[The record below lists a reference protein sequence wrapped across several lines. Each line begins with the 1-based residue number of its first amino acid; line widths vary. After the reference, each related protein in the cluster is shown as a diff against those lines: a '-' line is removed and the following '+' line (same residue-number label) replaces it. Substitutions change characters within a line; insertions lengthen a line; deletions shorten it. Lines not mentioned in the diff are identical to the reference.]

1 MNRFLSLLLMM
12 LLLCNIYAQD
22 YQSYTIYLKNGSEI
36 SCYIKDYQFGTKLEA
51 FTLNGSEFYIQ
62 ESDILEIK
70 KNVSYFEIAEEKAKK
85 EAEAKAKAEQEAKA
99 KAAQSAISKG
109 FLGKAG
115 TAISIP
121 IGNGSGT
128 GHGNLTGNGSGTGSG
143 MEIGSGTALYN
154 LAGRSLVGNL
164 PTPQGTVQEAGKVVV
179 EIVVD
184 KYGTVTNATV
194 TSKGTTVQNKTM
206 WQQAVAA
213 AKKAK
218 FNSDP
223 SAVTV
228 QTGTITY
235 NFKL

>member
-85 EAEAKAKAEQEAKA
+85 EAEAKSKAEQEAKA
-99 KAAQSAISKG
+99 KAAQNVSKG
-109 FLGKAG
+109 FSGSG
-115 TAISIP
+115 TGNNSTS
-121 IGNGSGT
+121 GNGSGK
-128 GHGNLTGNGSGTGSG
+128 GQGNLTGNGSGTGNG
-143 MEIGSGTALYN
+143 TGTGSGTGSYN
-154 LAGRSLVGNL
+154 LAGRSLVGSL

-179 EIVVD
+179 EIVVN
-184 KYGTVTNATV
+184 KYGNVTNATV
-194 TSKGTTVQNKTM
+194 TSKGTTVQNKAM

-223 SAVTV
+223 SAAAV

-235 NFKL
+235 IFKLE

>member
-85 EAEAKAKAEQEAKA
+85 EAEAKSKAEQEAKA
-99 KAAQSAISKG
+99 KAAQSAISNG
-109 FLGKAG
+109 F
-115 TAISIP
+115 S
-121 IGNGSGT
+121 GNGSGT
-128 GHGNLTGNGSGTGSG
+128 GQGNWTGNGSGTGSG
-143 MEIGSGTALYN
+143 MKIGSGTALYN

-164 PTPQGTVQEAGKVVV
+164 PTPQGMVQEVGKVVV

-184 KYGTVTNATV
+184 KYGNVTNATV

-223 SAVTV
+223 SAVAV

>member
-70 KNVSYFEIAEEKAKK
+70 KDISYIEIS
-85 EAEAKAKAEQEAKA
+85 QN
-99 KAAQSAISKG
+99 AISKG
-109 FLGKAG
+109 FSGQG
-115 TAISIP
+115 TGNNSTS
-121 IGNGSGT
+121 GNGSGT
-128 GHGNLTGNGSGTGSG
+128 GQGNLTGNGSGTGSG
-143 MEIGSGTALYN
+143 MGIGSSTASYN

-179 EIVVD
+179 EIVVN
-184 KYGTVTNATV
+184 KYGNVTSATV

-223 SAVTV
+223 SAAAV

-235 NFKL
+235 NFKLQ

>member
-1 MNRFLSLLLMM
+1 MM

-70 KNVSYFEIAEEKAKK
+70 KDISYIEIS
-85 EAEAKAKAEQEAKA
+85 QN
-99 KAAQSAISKG
+99 AISKG
-109 FLGKAG
+109 FSGQG
-115 TAISIP
+115 TGNNSTS
-121 IGNGSGT
+121 GNGSGT
-128 GHGNLTGNGSGTGSG
+128 GQGNLTGKGSGTGKGTGTGTGSGTGS
-143 MEIGSGTALYN
+143 YN

-194 TSKGTTVQNKTM
+194 TSKGTNIQNKAM

-223 SAVTV
+223 SAVAV

-235 NFKL
+235 NLKLQ

>member
-70 KNVSYFEIAEEKAKK
+70 KDISYIEIS
-85 EAEAKAKAEQEAKA
+85 QN
-99 KAAQSAISKG
+99 AISKG
-109 FLGKAG
+109 FSGQG
-115 TAISIP
+115 TGNNSTS
-121 IGNGSGT
+121 GNGSGT
-128 GHGNLTGNGSGTGSG
+128 GQGNLTGNGSGTGSG
-143 MEIGSGTALYN
+143 MGIGSSTASYN

-184 KYGTVTNATV
+184 KYGTVTNVTV

-223 SAVTV
+223 SAAAV

-235 NFKL
+235 NFKLQ